1 MNTTEYTEISLRELR
16 LRSGI
21 ALQTQTGLQDS
32 PKEEARF
39 LAAIDGKGV
48 MLSHEGRTKL
58 TVGTDYHVRGFTG
71 QYDFHFSAP
80 VLQTFEA
87 PFAYALLAYPGA
99 VRARKV
105 RQAARMKVSLPASV
119 RMQSKRVP
127 TPATILDLSLFGAMF
142 HSPAEVGGIGETIEI
157 DVDFMF
163 ETEPVRLT
171 VTSNIRHSHRAE
183 PGGVHVGVSFGD
195 VTTDDK
201 LLLHYLAYSTTQA
214 DV

>member
-1 MNTTEYTEISLRELR
+1 MSLRELR
-16 LRSGI
+16 LRAGI
-21 ALQTQTGLQDS
+21 ALQTQNGLPDS
-32 PKEEARF
+32 TKEEARF

-48 MLSHEGRTKL
+48 MLSHEGRTTLK
-58 TVGTDYHVRGFTG
+58 VGTDYHVRGFTG

-99 VRARKV
+99 VRVRKV
-105 RQAARMKVSLPASV
+105 RQAARMKVSLSASI
-119 RMQSKRVP
+119 RVP
-127 TPATILDLSLFGAMF
+127 GNGVPIPATILDLSLFGAMF
-142 HSPAEVGGIGETIEI
+142 HSAAEVGGIGGAIEI
-157 DVDFMF
+157 NVDFMF

-171 VTSNIRHSHRAE
+171 VASIIRHSHRAE
-183 PGGVHVGVSFGD
+183 PKGVHVGVSFED

-201 LLLHYLAYSTTQA
+201 LLLHYLAHSTTQS